1 MNYYHP
7 DNLINNAIHFG
18 KQFSPDH
25 WDKKITHIFTRFG
38 LFPHIFRQEM
48 SNKNKF
54 INPPSVRRDT
64 KQYHIEF
71 MLDMTNF

>member
-1 MNYYHP
+1 MNYYHA
-7 DNLINNAIHFG
+7 DNLINSAIHFG
-18 KQFSPDH
+18 KQFSPDD
-25 WDKKITHIFTRFG
+25 WDKNITHIFTRFG
-38 LFPHIFRQEM
+38 LFPHIYRQEK
-48 SNKNKF
+48 SK